1 MTTRTRKKQNKTVII
16 YIYYGKEKTK
26 TTKQEAKREFDY
38 LSQNISKYLQS
49 DNRLFLLGGFN
60 VKIGNDEHGIMSR
73 EPRISRNG
81 ALQRDVITIQ
91 FFLRQQQNQ
100 EPLTKK

>member
-1 MTTRTRKKQNKTVII
+1 M
-16 YIYYGKEKTK
+16 
-26 TTKQEAKREFDY
+26 
-38 LSQNISKYLQS
+38 
-49 DNRLFLLGGFN
+49 
-60 VKIGNDEHGIMSR
+60 KIGNDEHGIMSR
-73 EPRISRNG
+73 EPRISRND